1 MSGFFVTCC
10 RLYAKGTT
18 IAELFRGDRHLNEP
32 LDLVNDAIDL
42 SENKKRDLNN
52 IHWLCEGWVAEETLA
67 IAIYCALRYQDDFS
81 KGIIAAVNHNGDSDS
96 TGAVTGNILGAL
108 INRCV

>member
-1 MSGFFVTCC
+1 
-10 RLYAKGTT
+10 
-18 IAELFRGDRHLNEP
+18 LFRGDRHLNEP

-52 IHWLCEGWVAEETLA
+52 IHWLGEGWVAEETLA

-81 KGIIAAVNHNGDSDS
+81 NNRDHGSWGQLSANDND
-96 TGAVTGNILGAL
+96 LYRL
-108 INRCV
+108 IRTFSPD